1 MKSALLLFV
10 IIVFSPLVNP
20 NFARTEEL
28 RRILYGTT
36 ASPSHLPIWVAKDA
50 GFFEKA
56 GLNVEPVQV
65 RGGSLITL
73 AIITGDLP
81 FSGAGAESVV
91 AARAAGGDVVL
102 LACPVDADPVY
113 LITRPEIKS
122 AQDLKGQASAV
133 TRYGSTTHFYL
144 RAALKHVGLNPERDM
159 TILQLGA
166 GPEMVVALDRGA
178 IAAAALTTRYAIPF
192 LQRGWPVLVDLSTTD
207 LVYPSSCVTSSRAF
221 IKAEPKTTHEFLRAY
236 VAGIHLIKKDLRFAE
251 KSFTKWMRE
260 KDAAITKKTV
270 EAYARLFKAAPLR
283 AGQRNRE
290 RDSGFDQ
297 SPPRFQ
303 RIPRLARAV
312 PRKWTLGEGAARQM
326 KRMEYWNDGVMGRK
340 PTLQYSITPLLQT
353 PSGLLLP
360 LQKLQPDPFGSFKK
374 ANPPT
379 VGEHALFEN
388 LQTGGF
394 NLRDFAIEI
403 VRVDGNVLQ
412 PVKLS

>member
-1 MKSALLLFV
+1 MRAASLLFGFV
-10 IIVFSPLVNP
+10 VFSQLVNP
-20 NFARTEEL
+20 HATRGQEL

-36 ASPSHLPIWVAKDA
+36 ASPSHLPVWVAKDA
-50 GFFEKA
+50 GFFEKN

-102 LACPVDADPVY
+102 LACPVDTDPVY

-144 RAALKHVGLNPERDM
+144 RAALKHVGLNPEKDM

-192 LQRGWPVLVDLSTTD
+192 LQKGWPVLVDLSTTD

-221 IKAEPKTTHEFLRAY
+221 IRAEPKTAHEFLRAY
-236 VAGIHLIKKDLRFAE
+236 VAGIQLAKKDLRFAE
-251 KSFTKWMRE
+251 KSFAKWMRE
-260 KDAAITKKTV
+260 KDAGITRKTV
-270 EAYARLFKAAPLR
+270 DYDARLLKLAPV
-283 AGQRNRE
+283 
-290 RDSGFDQ
+290 
-297 SPPRFQ
+297 
-303 RIPRLARAV
+303 V
-312 PRKWTLGEGAARQM
+312 PDRGI
-326 KRMEYWNDGVMGRK
+326 D
-340 PTLQYSITPLLQT
+340 
-353 PSGLLLP
+353 
-360 LQKLQPDPFGSFKK
+360 
-374 ANPPT
+374 
-379 VGEHALFEN
+379 
-388 LQTGGF
+388 
-394 NLRDFAIEI
+394 
-403 VRVDGNVLQ
+403 NVLQ
-412 PVKLS
+412 DLIKARPDFKQYLGWPELFRENGPLEKVLKEKSHP